1 MATFYNN
8 PDYLYDLFILVILN
22 NKSRMGC
29 QADVT
34 ATNSAPFAWIKAWVS
49 NNKLY
54 AKQVVDNLS
63 SFTYSPG
70 PINAVCCN
78 ES

>member
-1 MATFYNN
+1 
-8 PDYLYDLFILVILN
+8 
-22 NKSRMGC
+22 MGC

-34 ATNSAPFAWIKAWVS
+34 DTNSAPFAWIKAWVS
-49 NNKLY
+49 KNKLY